1 MVKFNVFK
9 KQKGTKTCFS
19 VLAKGG
25 KPEVKSKCTSKANAV
40 RQVRKLGMMSRLA
53 KKKGIY

>member
-19 VLAKGG
+19 VLAKNG
-25 KPEVKSKCTSKANAV
+25 KPEVKSKCTTKDKASK
-40 RQVRKLGMMSRLA
+40 QIRKLGMVSRI
-53 KKKGIY
+53 KKGFY